1 MSTKIRDGLVSI
13 SDKNEVPLEIGGHIL
28 MYLSFK
34 HPQALAMMTYFTQ
47 EMLVR
52 GYLAGASICAT
63 IAYSDDLIDKFIDTS
78 DKVFSD
84 ISLNIKKGTDFKDL
98 LEGPIKHSGFQRL
111 TNK

>member
-1 MSTKIRDGLVSI
+1 
-13 SDKNEVPLEIGGHIL
+13 